1 MLSRVKA
8 LVFVRKS
15 STKYNIDF
23 IYHKKGKQTKF
34 ILQTKNICLNG
45 FSTSNCFQNQQTY
58 YFFCSQE
65 SKFSLIK
72 KLFLSQGTFPQ
83 WNNFLTVKELFQKQ
97 KSFPQKK
104 KKYLIKEIFYKQESF
119 LQTKTF
125 SDQGS
130 SPQLNILRRSR
141 QFSGNK
147 DQKGLTFLTLKIQ
160 KGFTF

>member
-1 MLSRVKA
+1 MCVSLLLNIILILSTTKKASKLSLYYRLRIYVLMVSVLAIAFKISRPIIFSAVKK
-8 LVFVRKS
+8 V
-15 STKYNIDF
+15 
-23 IYHKKGKQTKF
+23 
-34 ILQTKNICLNG
+34 
-45 FSTSNCFQNQQTY
+45 
-58 YFFCSQE
+58 
-65 SKFSLIK
+65 
-72 KLFLSQGTFPQ
+72 
-83 WNNFLTVKELFQKQ
+83 NFLWSRNFSSVKELSHSGITSSQSRNFSRNK
-97 KSFPQKK
+97 KVFLKKK

-130 SPQLNILRRSR
+130 SPQLNIFRRSR